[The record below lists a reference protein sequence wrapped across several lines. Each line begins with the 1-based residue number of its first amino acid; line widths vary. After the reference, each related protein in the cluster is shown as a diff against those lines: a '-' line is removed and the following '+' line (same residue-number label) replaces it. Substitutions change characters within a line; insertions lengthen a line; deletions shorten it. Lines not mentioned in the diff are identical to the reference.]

1 MPTKDSTSEPDADPG
16 VAVNSSAASGS
27 AILGSATL
35 VLPALALVVALAAV
49 AVSAWSF
56 LQVQELDELP
66 SRLMGD
72 EGQLTELKRRIE
84 ILVEDTDKQR
94 AETNV
99 LREQLEAA
107 TQELSNVPVRLEQVE
122 EAVASIP
129 EISSQSRSV
138 WLQREALYYLR
149 VANAQALLSG
159 NAELTL
165 NALQLADEKLREAG
179 DPAMAKVR
187 GRIAEEIAALQAL
200 PQVDRTG
207 ISFRLQTL
215 LTRADEWPLQ
225 NIAPDNYLPETA
237 VSAEDLGP
245 WDRFIA
251 TLKAVLASIITV
263 KETYDT
269 PLLQLSATEKALIV
283 EGVKAE
289 LQVARL
295 AFASNNTKLFGQSL
309 ERSQKEIRLYFDPGS
324 AAVAAA
330 LETLGEIA
338 AIELPSGLP
347 DITGSLSLMLNT
359 LEDAKAAAAGNAQ

>member
-1 MPTKDSTSEPDADPG
+1 MPPKDSTSEPDADPG
-16 VAVNSSAASGS
+16 TSVQSSAS
-27 AILGSATL
+27 L
-35 VLPALALVVALAAV
+35 VLPALALVIALAAV
-49 AVSAWSF
+49 AVSAWGF
-56 LQVQELDELP
+56 LQVQELGQLP
-66 SRLMGD
+66 SRLMSD

-94 AETNV
+94 AETKV

-129 EISSQSRSV
+129 EISSQSRSA

-187 GRIAEEIAALQAL
+187 GRIAEEVTALREL

-215 LTRADEWPLQ
+215 LARADEWPLR
-225 NIAPDNYLPETA
+225 NLAPDHYLPEI
-237 VSAEDLGP
+237 VMPVEDLGP

-263 KETYDT
+263 KETDAT

-295 AFASNNTKLFGQSL
+295 AFASNNTELFGQSL
-309 ERSQKEIRLYFDPGS
+309 KRAQEEIKLHFDTGS
-324 AAVAAA
+324 PAVTAA
-330 LETLGEIA
+330 LATLAEIT
-338 AIELPSGLP
+338 AIELPGELP

-359 LEDAKAAAAGNAQ
+359 LEVAKAAPAGNVQ